1 MGLDVLPPQEHA
13 QQRLAVRQPADA
25 EVAEERLGGDVGEL
39 DLLVQTS
46 LAQPVCGIEQE
57 LVRRAETARALRR
70 GDHHIARIGEEAAP
84 GLSGADRIRQGSDGD
99 GVLHEAGDRVHLVAV
114 TSGYHEV
121 VVPIPLAARGLDPL
135 VLGVDLHRGRPAQ
148 TRCPAW
154 RTSAPPGR

>member
-1 MGLDVLPPQEHA
+1 MPSASTTASAATWSIATPTWAWMPPCRRNIP

-46 LAQPVCGIEQE
+46 LAQLIGGIEQE

-84 GLSGADRIRQGSDGD
+84 GLSGADRIR
-99 GVLHEAGDRVHLVAV
+99 
-114 TSGYHEV
+114 
-121 VVPIPLAARGLDPL
+121 
-135 VLGVDLHRGRPAQ
+135 PA
-148 TRCPAW
+148 
-154 RTSAPPGR
+154 